1 MPNYAEGTM
10 LTIDLPEETE
20 RKLAEKAARTGKP
33 VELVARELIENGING
48 QRTLDEILAPFR
60 ADVAASGLTD
70 DELDRLFDEAR
81 NEVQAARSE
90 KAN

>member
-1 MPNYAEGTM
+1 M